1 MNKTTLLI
9 PTLNSS
15 KYLKQFLLN
24 IKKNNN
30 KIDKIIFVDGG
41 SKDNTRLEIIKS
53 KNKKIIFITKKN
65 FNISKSL
72 DYGLNKVRTKFTSR
86 IDSDDLIN
94 DDRISKQIRF
104 LQNNQKYVFVG
115 SNYKLID
122 QNSKKIYYSNLATS
136 YDEIISAFLVNG
148 DIEIAHP
155 CVTFKTNYV
164 KSIKGYGNYNFS
176 EDYNLWIKILF
187 KRKKFCN
194 LKENLTNLRHHDQQ
208 KSQINNMASIKFMKN
223 SYKNNINRNL
233 NLRITNNFVDLLM
246 VKYLKKPHTI
256 NEINNFYKKKII
268 INNKIKN
275 HLNIKYNLDKIFYNE
290 INNYNLNLNYNFFKK
305 YYLLKLIF
313 LNDLFTCKKINRTQS
328 ISFFNYFYSKFIF
341 LTFKFFLKKIIK
353 LFLKQTN

>member
-1 MNKTTLLI
+1 MSKTSLLI

-15 KYLKQFLLN
+15 NYLKEFLINL
-24 IKKNNN
+24 KKNNN
-30 KIDKIIFVDGG
+30 KIDKIIFIDGG
-41 SKDNTRLEIIKS
+41 SKDNTKLQIKKS

-65 FNISKSL
+65 FNISRSL
-72 DYGLNKVRTKFTSR
+72 DYGLNQIRTKFTSR
-86 IDSDDLIN
+86 IDSDDLICN
-94 DDRISKQIRF
+94 DRISKQIKF
-104 LQNNQKYVFVG
+104 LENHKKYVFVG

-122 QNSKKIYYSNLATS
+122 QNSKKIYNSNLATS
-136 YDEIISAFLVNG
+136 YDEIISTFLVNG

-164 KSIKGYGNYNFS
+164 RSIKGYGNYNFS

-187 KRKKFCN
+187 NRKKFCN

-208 KSQINNMASIKFMKN
+208 KSQVNNVASIKFMKN
-223 SYKNNINRNL
+223 SYKNTINSNL
-233 NLRITNNFVDLLM
+233 DLRITSNFVDLLM
-246 VKYLKKPHTI
+246 VKYLKKPHTT
-256 NEINNFYKKKII
+256 NKINNFYKKKII
-268 INNKIKN
+268 IIKKIKN

-313 LNDLFTCKKINRTQS
+313 LNNLFYYKKINRTQS
-328 ISFFNYFYSKFIF
+328 ISFLIIFYSKFIF